1 MMRRRM
7 TALVAATLV
16 AGVLTLAGCGGGG
29 SGDGSDASTC
39 TWDESE
45 WGSCNWDT

>member
-29 SGDGSDASTC
+29 SDASTC

-45 WGSCNWDT
+45 WDSCNWDT